1 MGNKTNYCDK
11 CINLIVSR
19 GVLLDDICDCV
30 MLLQEKYNPGITRE
44 TVDAVIMSVLNKRE
58 VQNAILTGICLDIAA
73 DKNVLESK
81 ELTEILVN
89 DNSLYGVDEVLA
101 YGICNLYGS
110 IALTNYG
117 YIDRL
122 KPLVIGRLNENHNNQ
137 CNTFLD
143 DIIGAIAAAAA
154 SKIAHSDDGGKDD

>member
-11 CINLIVSR
+11 CIDLIVSR
-19 GVLLDDICDCV
+19 GVSLDEICDCV
-30 MLLQEKYNPGITRE
+30 MLLQEKYNPGITRK
-44 TVDAVIMSVLNKRE
+44 TVDEVIMSVLNKRE

-81 ELTEILVN
+81 DLTEILVN

-122 KPLVIGRLNENHNNQ
+122 KPLVIGRLNEDHNSQ

-154 SKIAHSDDGGKDD
+154 SKIAHSDDGGKV

>member
-1 MGNKTNYCDK
+1 MVDKTNYCELCVK
-11 CINLIVSR
+11 LIESR
-19 GVLLDDICDCV
+19 GVFISDISDCV
-30 MLLQEKYNPGITRE
+30 LLLQQKYNPEITRKL
-44 TVDAVIMSVLNKRE
+44 VDEVVLSVLNKRE
-58 VQNAILTGICLDIAA
+58 VQHAVMTGINLDIAA
-73 DKNVLESK
+73 DKNTLITN
-81 ELTEILVN
+81 ELTNILTS

-122 KPLVIGRLNENHNNQ
+122 KPLIIKKLNDDHSGQ

-143 DIIGAIAAAAA
+143 DIVGAIAASAA
-154 SKIAHSDDGGKDD
+154 SKIAHSDN